1 MLSKFSLTHL
11 FPLFRLQLD
20 IMDIVLECSTLIAL
34 SLILNIF
41 PYIRYIEL
49 DVMLFCDY
57 HYWNQD
63 VF

>member
-1 MLSKFSLTHL
+1 
-11 FPLFRLQLD
+11 
-20 IMDIVLECSTLIAL
+20 MDIVLECSTLIAL